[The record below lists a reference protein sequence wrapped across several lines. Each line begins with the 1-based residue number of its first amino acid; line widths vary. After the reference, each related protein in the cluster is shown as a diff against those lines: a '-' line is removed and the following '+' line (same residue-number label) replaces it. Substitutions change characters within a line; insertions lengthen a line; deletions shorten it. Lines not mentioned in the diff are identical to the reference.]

1 MLHQDELEE
10 QLAYT
15 FSQRAPEV
23 VGNKY
28 LVIGT
33 IEKKVWQ
40 EGLEGKDKPTNEMLK
55 YLADFKKVLT
65 LHVEPGGWYPMDREK
80 S

>member
-1 MLHQDELEE
+1 MVHQAELEE
-10 QLAYT
+10 QLAYN
-15 FSQRAPEV
+15 FSERAPEV
-23 VGNKY
+23 VGNEY
-28 LVIGT
+28 LVMGT

-40 EGLEGKDKPTNEMLK
+40 EGLQGKEKPISEMLK

-65 LHVEPGGWYPMDREK
+65 LHVQPAGWYPADREK